1 MGDVAMTVP
10 VLRELIKTNSSYK
23 ISILTNSQYF
33 CFFREFRSLNLIQ
46 FEKHQRHKGLIG
58 LLRLFRELK
67 KLEIDYVI
75 DLHNVLRTKFL
86 KLLFNIPFY
95 QIDKG
100 RIEKQKLISGEA
112 FKPLKNTHQ
121 RYRDVFNNLGVL
133 IKPLINQKFDK
144 VDISYL
150 KIWPQNKSTKTI
162 GIAPFAAH
170 KGKTYSIKLM
180 EEVIKTLAIDFNVFL
195 FGGGEKEE
203 IELDELS
210 NKYHNV
216 VNLANKHSLDQ
227 QMDLISNLDIMI
239 SMDSA
244 NGHIAA
250 LLGVKVLT
258 IWGLTHPYAG
268 FSPYGQSEENN
279 ILVKRSLFP
288 KIPTSIYGNKSP
300 NGYENAINTIKTSE
314 IINRVRELT

>member
-1 MGDVAMTVP
+1 MFKA
-10 VLRELIKTNSSYK
+10 
-23 ISILTNSQYF
+23 
-33 CFFREFRSLNLIQ
+33 
-46 FEKHQRHKGLIG
+46 
-58 LLRLFRELK
+58 LK
-67 KLEIDYVI
+67 K
-75 DLHNVLRTKFL
+75 
-86 KLLFNIPFY
+86 
-95 QIDKG
+95 
-100 RIEKQKLISGEA
+100 
-112 FKPLKNTHQ
+112 THQ
-121 RYRDVFNNLGVL
+121 RYRDVFNKLGV
-133 IKPLINQKFDK
+133 IVTPLINSQVDK
-144 VDISYL
+144 VDISNL
-150 KIWPQNKSTKTI
+150 KIRSENNPIKII

-268 FSPYGQSEENN
+268 FSPYGQSEE
-279 ILVKRSLFP
+279 KQALFHLYLYFQ
-288 KIPTSIYGNKSP
+288 KYQHQFM
-300 NGYENAINTIKTSE
+300 EIKALMDMKMQ
-314 IINRVRELT
+314 LTQ